1 MLNAIVPLRELL
13 PIVRPKAADE
23 AAIWYLEEA
32 HVRRIA
38 ALPKIWADHYASVA
52 DYWAHKRRHPDTRA
66 GAMAALYSWTRY
78 IAVAASVV
86 TLNPIMIVV
95 AISGARRSN
104 PGRSSI

>member
-13 PIVRPKAADE
+13 PIVRLKAADE

-32 HVRRIA
+32 DARRFA

-52 DYWAHKRRHPDTRA
+52 DYWAHKQRHPGTRA
-66 GAMAALYSWTRY
+66 GAMVALYSWAGC

-86 TLNPIMIVV
+86 TLNPVMIVV
-95 AISGARRSN
+95 AMSGARRGS
-104 PGRSSI
+104 PDRS